1 MTICTH
7 KQQTLRQEI
16 TIYKELA
23 SQINKHKILGITAP
37 KYCMAPIQ
45 TIYLRIKIKL
55 AAD

>member
-23 SQINKHKILGITAP
+23 SQINKHQILGITAP